1 MTQADVKQLLQTIV
15 EPLVTAPE
23 QVKVTIDQDEFYL
36 KLNLFVAPEDVG
48 RVIGKHGRVASA
60 IRTIIYSVRLDEP
73 KEIRLNIVDD

>member
-36 KLNLFVAPEDVG
+36 KLNLFVAPEDIG

>member
-15 EPLVTAPE
+15 GPLVTAPE

-36 KLNLFVAPEDVG
+36 KLNLFVAPEDIG

>member
-1 MTQADVKQLLQTIV
+1 MTQADVKQLLQ
-15 EPLVTAPE
+15 

-36 KLNLFVAPEDVG
+36 KLNLFVAPEDIG

>member
-36 KLNLFVAPEDVG
+36 KLNLFVAPEDIG
-48 RVIGKHGRVASA
+48 RVIGKHGRVVSA